1 MEQNEFWVPLI
12 EKAYAKLHGSYEV
25 KQYSIQSNFFKKIM
39 QGHIV
44 DALVDLTGYTA
55 EKYDLSDPDVKAMVA
70 DGRLWNI
77 FLT

>member
-1 MEQNEFWVPLI
+1 
-12 EKAYAKLHGSYEV
+12 
-25 KQYSIQSNFFKKIM
+25 M

-55 EKYDLSDPDVKAMVA
+55 EKYDLTDPEVKAMVS

-77 FLT
+77 FLSSFNQGFIMGCINSIKNKVNRML